1 MPITT
6 LGIVGTKGGTGKT
19 TVTANIGGML
29 ADMGFRVLM
38 IDADPQASLS
48 KYYPLHYV
56 APNGIVEL
64 LLADNS
70 ENTISSTVSNTVY
83 PNLDIIL
90 SNNLSDDVRINVQ
103 NRIDRAVL
111 LRSKLVHPFI
121 QTNYDIVIID
131 TQGAVGPVQDAV
143 VYASTM
149 LLSPINPSALSTRE
163 FLKGT
168 RCEYLL
174 YRANAYPWNAQK
186 HLTRCHVHI
195 YWEEVWMAQCP
206 SEFRV
211 YF

>member
-1 MPITT
+1 MYGIGLFLTQFYKDHPMPITT

-64 LLADNS
+64 LLGDNS

-90 SNNLSDDVRINVQ
+90 SNNLSDDVRIM
-103 NRIDRAVL
+103 
-111 LRSKLVHPFI
+111 SK
-121 QTNYDIVIID
+121 T
-131 TQGAVGPVQDAV
+131 A
-143 VYASTM
+143 
-149 LLSPINPSALSTRE
+149 
-163 FLKGT
+163 
-168 RCEYLL
+168 
-174 YRANAYPWNAQK
+174 
-186 HLTRCHVHI
+186 
-195 YWEEVWMAQCP
+195 
-206 SEFRV
+206 
-211 YF
+211 